1 MRRLLATAATLA
13 LAGGFHGAA
22 FAQSDSEAAVAEAN
36 RAMAQKIQAN
46 AGTGSGT
53 MTAMSGTYFDSE
65 STLPFKA
72 PDFSKIS
79 EDDYMPAF
87 EKGMAMQKAEVQ
99 AIIDN
104 PAAPTFENTIVAL
117 EKSGRMLNRVAAVFF
132 QLTGT
137 NTTDRLDEINTEIS
151 PKLSA
156 HGDSIILNPEL
167 FARVKAVYDNRAA
180 MSMTPEDAKLL
191 EETYK
196 GMVHAGA
203 ELTDAE
209 RARVKEINTELSTVT
224 TEFAQKARNAM
235 SAQPVFFDTREEL
248 AGLSDSDIS
257 SAAELAKEEG
267 QEGKFAIALQNT
279 TQQPLLPSME
289 NRAARE
295 KLFKASYN
303 RADGTTDID
312 TRDLVAKIVQL
323 RAEKAALF
331 GEPDWAS
338 YTMYDRMV
346 ESPQA
351 ALDFMGQM
359 VPALAETQ
367 RREATLLND
376 KIAEEGGDFQVQPWD
391 WYRYA
396 NMIKAE
402 RYEVDDDEV
411 MQYFQLDKVLE
422 DGVFYMAEKLYGLTF
437 ERRTD
442 LPVYHPD
449 VWVYDVF
456 EADGS
461 QLGLFYFDP
470 FQRPSKRGGAWMS
483 NFVDQSY
490 LWDEKPVI
498 YNVLN
503 IPKAPEGEP
512 QLVSFDWVN
521 TAFHEFGHALH
532 GFFADQK
539 YPSLSGTATARDFV
553 EYPSQVHEMWATY
566 PEVLRNYAKH
576 VDTGETI
583 PTELVEKIEA
593 ASKFNQGYDFGE
605 VVEAALLDMKW
616 HALSGEEAAAIDTAA
631 EVSSY
636 EDSSLRDLG
645 LEVDLVPPRY
655 RTTYFNHIFSGPA
668 GYSAGYYSYLWTQM
682 LDHDSRNWFLQNGGL
697 TRENGDHYRET
708 VLSQGG
714 TMDYGEMYRNFA
726 GRDPNVQYML
736 VALGLAED
744 LPGTPEQN
752 AGDPSDGKLPT
763 DTVEAGPATAD

>member
-22 FAQSDSEAAVAEAN
+22 LAQSSGNEAMSEA
-36 RAMAQKIQAN
+36 
-46 AGTGSGT
+46 S
-53 MTAMSGTYFDSE
+53 TAMDESENYFASE

-87 EKGMAMQKAEVQ
+87 EQGMAIQQAEVQ

-104 PAAPTFENTIVAL
+104 PEAPTFDNTIVAL
-117 EKSGRMLNRVAAVFF
+117 EKSGRMLGRVGTVFF

-151 PKLSA
+151 PRLSA
-156 HGDSIILNPEL
+156 HSDSITLNPAL

-180 MSMTPEDAKLL
+180 MAMTPEDAKLL

-196 GMVHAGA
+196 SMVHAGA

-224 TEFAQKARNAM
+224 TEFAQEARNAM
-235 SAQPVFFDTREEL
+235 AEQPVFFDSREEL
-248 AGLSDSDIS
+248 AGLSESDIT
-257 SAAELAKEEG
+257 SAAKLAEEEG
-267 QEGKFAIALQNT
+267 QPGKFAIALQNT

-312 TRDLVAKIVQL
+312 TRELVAKIAAL

-367 RREATLLND
+367 RREAGVLNE
-376 KIAEEGGDFQVQPWD
+376 KIAEQGGNFEVQPWD

-396 NMIKAE
+396 NQVKAE

-449 VWVYDVF
+449 VWVYNVF
-456 EADGS
+456 EENGS
-461 QLGLFYFDP
+461 QLGIFYFDP

-532 GFFADQK
+532 GFFASQK

-566 PEVLRNYAKH
+566 PEVLQNYAKH
-576 VDTGETI
+576 YQTGETI
-583 PTELVEKIEA
+583 PTELVDKIEA

-616 HALSGEEAAAIDTAA
+616 HALSSDEAAAIDTPE
-631 EVSSY
+631 EVSAY
-636 EDSSLRDLG
+636 EDKSLRELG
-645 LEVDLVPPRY
+645 LEIDLVPPRY

-682 LDHDSRNWFLQNGGL
+682 LDRDSRAWFLENGGL

-726 GRDPNVQYML
+726 DRDPNVQYML
-736 VALGLAED
+736 VALGLAEEA
-744 LPGTPEQN
+744 PGTPGQTV
-752 AGDPSDGKLPT
+752 GDPSDGKLPAK
-763 DTVEAGPATAD
+763 TVDGDAPIAE

>member
-1 MRRLLATAATLA
+1 MRILLATAASLA

-22 FAQSDSEAAVAEAN
+22 
-36 RAMAQKIQAN
+36 MAQNTTTSSTVTTQDRLEGAN
-46 AGTGSGT
+46 
-53 MTAMSGTYFDSE
+53 YFELE
-65 STLPFKA
+65 SSLPFKA
-72 PDFSKIS
+72 PNFDAIS
-79 EDDYMPAF
+79 EDDFLPAF
-87 EKGMAMQKAEVQ
+87 EKGMVIQKGEIQ
-99 AIIDN
+99 RIIDN
-104 PAAPTFENTIVAL
+104 PQPPTFENTIVAL
-117 EKSGRMLNRVAAVFF
+117 EKSGRMLGRVATVFF

-137 NTTDRLDEINTEIS
+137 NTTDRLDAINTEIS

-156 HGDSIILNPEL
+156 HSDSIVLNPAL
-167 FARVKAVYDNRAA
+167 FERVKAVYDNRAA
-180 MSMTPEDAKLL
+180 MTMTREDAKLL

-196 GMVHAGA
+196 SMVHAGA
-203 ELTDAE
+203 MLTDAE
-209 RARVKEINTELSTVT
+209 RERVKEINTELSTVT
-224 TEFAQKARNAM
+224 TEFAQMARNAM
-235 SAQPVFFDTREEL
+235 SEQPVFFDSREEL
-248 AGLSDSDIS
+248 AGLSESDIT
-257 SAAELAKEEG
+257 SAAKLAEEEG
-267 QEGKFAIALQNT
+267 QPGKFAIALQNT

-312 TRDLVAKIVQL
+312 TRELVAKIASL

-367 RREATLLND
+367 RREAALLNE
-376 KIAEEGGDFQVQPWD
+376 KIAEEGGNFEVKPWD

-396 NMIKAE
+396 NQIKTE
-402 RYEVDDDEV
+402 QYQVDDDEV

-437 ERRTD
+437 KRRTD

-456 EADGS
+456 EEDGS

-490 LWDEKPVI
+490 LWNEKPVI

-521 TAFHEFGHALH
+521 TTFHEFGHALH
-532 GFFADQK
+532 GFFADQQ

-553 EYPSQVHEMWATY
+553 EYPSQVHEMWMTY
-566 PEVLRNYAKH
+566 PEVLQNYAKH
-576 VDTGETI
+576 YQTGETI
-583 PTELVEKIEA
+583 PAELVEKIQA
-593 ASKFNQGYDFGE
+593 SSKFNQGYDFGE
-605 VVEAALLDMKW
+605 VLEAALLDMKW
-616 HALSGEEAAAIDTAA
+616 HALSNEQAAAIDTAE

-636 EDSSLRDLG
+636 EDRSLRELG

-682 LDHDSRNWFLQNGGL
+682 LDHDSRNWFLENGGL

-714 TMDYGEMYRNFA
+714 TQDYGMMYRNFA

-736 VALGLAED
+736 VALGLAEG
-744 LPGTPEQN
+744 LPGNPNQT
-752 AGDPSDGKLPT
+752 AGDPSDGKLPAK
-763 DTVEAGPATAD
+763 TVDGDAPPAE